1 MLQAVKTRSGRV
13 LVLPTPAEDAAIDA
27 GIAADPDTYEV
38 SSTEF
43 NQMRRPGRPVGS
55 GAKTQITLRLDTDL
69 IDTFKA
75 TGDGWQTRI
84 NAALRDAVAHGAMKP

>member
-1 MLQAVKTRSGRV
+1 MLQTVKTRSGRV

-43 NQMRRPGRPVGS
+43 KQMRRPGRPVGS

>member
-43 NQMRRPGRPVGS
+43 KQMRRPSRPVGS